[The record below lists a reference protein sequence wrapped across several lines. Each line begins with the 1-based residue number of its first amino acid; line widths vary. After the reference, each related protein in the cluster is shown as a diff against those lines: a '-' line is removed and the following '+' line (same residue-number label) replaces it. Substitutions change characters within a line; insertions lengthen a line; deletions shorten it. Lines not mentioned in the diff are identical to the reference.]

1 MLTVRRSVI
10 VPHSCETMFRLVE
23 HCEDYPRFLPWCS
36 GAHVFERTADT
47 VRARLDINYH
57 GLKTHIAT
65 FNRKEEPTHMTLELV
80 EGPFEHFRGDWRFT
94 PLGVEGCR
102 VELVVEYT
110 FAHRSVEAVL
120 KPVFGHVVETL
131 VDRFVERADEAG
143 AGRVA

>member
-23 HCEDYPRFLPWCS
+23 HCEDYPRFLPWCA
-36 GAHVFERTADT
+36 GAHVFERTAET
-47 VRARLDINYH
+47 TRARLDVNYH

-65 FNRKEEPTHMTLELV
+65 FNRKEEPTHMTLDLV

-94 PLGVEGCR
+94 PLGADGCR
-102 VELVVEYT
+102 VELTVEYT

-120 KPVFGHVVETL
+120 KPVFGYIVETL
-131 VDRFVERADEAG
+131 VDRFVERADE
-143 AGRVA
+143 VAA